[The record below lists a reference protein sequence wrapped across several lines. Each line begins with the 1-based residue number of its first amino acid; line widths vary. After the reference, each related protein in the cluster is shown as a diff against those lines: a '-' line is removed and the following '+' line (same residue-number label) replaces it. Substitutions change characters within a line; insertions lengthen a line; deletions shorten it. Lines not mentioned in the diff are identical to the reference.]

1 MTANG
6 GGITPRLKFR
16 GREVKLTGY
25 FENRSYRKDG
35 ETKTLRQFVLVNV
48 ELLELKVREKIA

>member
-1 MTANG
+1 M
-6 GGITPRLKFR
+6 KFR